1 MAIPNASYFSF
12 FFLSWKSYFLS
23 CTHSNSY
30 VSYDM
35 LAVMWVSGDNHTQKL
50 NETLDLWLYHFLSL
64 FYAAGQ
70 VESSVW

>member
-1 MAIPNASYFSF
+1 
-12 FFLSWKSYFLS
+12 
-23 CTHSNSY
+23 
-30 VSYDM
+30 M

-50 NETLDLWLYHFLSL
+50 NETLNLWLYHFLSL